1 MTLLERSLGDLA
13 RDIPGATRVFHAHKL
28 DFCCGGRHSLAEAAA
43 GRGLD
48 AGAIAAELQRLNDR
62 DSGETDWRGA
72 GTTNLIEHILARYHA
87 VHREQ
92 LPELIRLA
100 RRVEQV
106 HGARPQCPNG
116 LADALAAMQQ
126 ELESH
131 MQKEEQ
137 VLFPL
142 LGAGADGMGGP
153 VAVMRFEHDQHG
165 EALGRLEALADD
177 FKTPEGACN
186 TWQALCRGLR
196 QFREDLMQ
204 HIHLENNIL
213 FEGLAAAG
221 AGTSAPRA
229 AVVATVDPAT
239 LRATLAGGAGGGVSP
254 GAGTGAGSPADTG
267 AAQVRSRPVGG
278 CGCGGSGQG
287 SGGCA
292 G

>member
-1 MTLLERSLGDLA
+1 MTMLERSLGDLA

-28 DFCCGGRHSLAEAAA
+28 DFCCGGRHSLAEAAS

-48 AGAIAAELQRLNDR
+48 AGAIAAELQRLAGQ
-62 DSGETDWRGA
+62 DSGEKDWRGS
-72 GTTNLIEHILARYHA
+72 GTTNLIEHLLTRYHA

-92 LPELIRLA
+92 LPELIRLS

-106 HGARPQCPNG
+106 HGARPHCPNG
-116 LADALAAMQQ
+116 LADALVGMQQ

-142 LGAGADGMGGP
+142 LAAGADGSGGP

-165 EALGRLEALADD
+165 EALARLEALADD
-177 FKTPEGACN
+177 FVTPAGACN

-196 QFREDLMQ
+196 QLREDLMQ

-221 AGTSAPRA
+221 AAAPGA
-229 AVVATVDPAT
+229 EVATVATVDPAS
-239 LRATLAGGAGGGVSP
+239 LRTPATATATASS
-254 GAGTGAGSPADTG
+254 AS
-267 AAQVRSRPVGG
+267 AAAVARPVGG

-287 SGGCA
+287 GGGCV